1 MTLIS
6 SKCLDLLF
14 EYRKTSLERIA
25 CDIMSVGPS
34 FPGKLKL
41 SKKTSI
47 FQLKLTVTGLR

>member
-6 SKCLDLLF
+6 PNCLVLLF
-14 EYRKTSLERIA
+14 EYRKTSLEQIT

-41 SKKTSI
+41 SKKTST